1 MEEKNIETLEKIA
14 EALKNISNLMA
25 ASRKLDMELQRMRT
39 SVNLT
44 RERHDRLQEMLIRHI
59 QNQNMRENTARKE
72 FHSVKVG
79 MENVQECND

>member
-1 MEEKNIETLEKIA
+1 MEEKNIETLQKIA
-14 EALKNISNLMA
+14 EALKNISDLMA
-25 ASRKLDMELQRMRT
+25 TNRKLDMELQRMRT

-44 RERHDRLQEMLIRHI
+44 RERHDRLQEMLMRHI

-72 FHSVKVG
+72 FDSIKIG